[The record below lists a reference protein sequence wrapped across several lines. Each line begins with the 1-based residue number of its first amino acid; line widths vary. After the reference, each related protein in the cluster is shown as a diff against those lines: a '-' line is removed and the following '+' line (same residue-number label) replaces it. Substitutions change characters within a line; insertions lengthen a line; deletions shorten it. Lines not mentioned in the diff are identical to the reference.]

1 MKGVILNMNFPTSF
15 PKQKQ
20 NIQPGIEY
28 EMNPLPIFDDP
39 KYNKCGEILKD
50 KVAIIT
56 GGDSGIGKA
65 VAIAYAKQ
73 GADIVIVYYNE
84 KEDAENTKKIID
96 SIGRKCT
103 LMEGDISK
111 KDFCN
116 SIIDLTIKE
125 YKKLDILV
133 NNSAV
138 QYECTDIK
146 QLSDEQFDKTFKT
159 NVYGTFYLTKAA
171 MNVLKNG
178 GCIINT
184 TSVVAY
190 KGNDILIDY
199 SMTKGA
205 LVAFTRSLALA
216 LAKGKTGIRV
226 NAVAPGPIWTPLI
239 PASFDEIKTSQ
250 HGSTT
255 PMGRA
260 GQPVE
265 CAGAYVFLASDQ
277 ASYITGQ
284 TIHIDG
290 GDFLNS

>member
-1 MKGVILNMNFPTSF
+1 MNFPTSF

-20 NIQPGIEY
+20 NIQPGLEY
-28 EMNPLPIFDDP
+28 EMNPMPILDDP
-39 KYNKCGEILKD
+39 KYNSCCEVLKD

-84 KEDAENTKKIID
+84 KKDAEDTKKIVD

-103 LMEGDISK
+103 LIEGDISN

-116 SIIDLTIKE
+116 SVIDLTIKE
-125 YKKLDILV
+125 YKKLDILI

-138 QYECTDIK
+138 QYECKDIK
-146 QLSDEQFDKTFKT
+146 QLPDEQFDKTFKT
-159 NVYGTFYLTKAA
+159 NVYGTFYMTKAA
-171 MNVLKNG
+171 MNVLKSG

-239 PASFDEIKTSQ
+239 PSSFDEIKTSK

-265 CAGAYVFLASDQ
+265 CAGAYVFLASDS

>member
-1 MKGVILNMNFPTSF
+1 MNFPTSF

-20 NIQPGIEY
+20 NIQPGLEY
-28 EMNPLPIFDDP
+28 EMNPMPIFDDP
-39 KYNKCGEILKD
+39 KYNSCCEVLKD

-84 KEDAENTKKIID
+84 KKDAEDTKKIVD

-103 LMEGDISK
+103 LIDGDISN

-116 SIIDLTIKE
+116 SVIDLTIKE
-125 YKKLDILV
+125 YKKLDILI

-138 QYECTDIK
+138 QYECKDIK
-146 QLSDEQFDKTFKT
+146 QLPDEQFDKTFKT
-159 NVYGTFYLTKAA
+159 NVYGTFYMTKAA
-171 MNVLKNG
+171 MNVLKSG

-239 PASFDEIKTSQ
+239 PSSFDEIKTSK

-265 CAGAYVFLASDQ
+265 CAGAYVFLASDS

>member
-1 MKGVILNMNFPTSF
+1 MNFPTSF

-20 NIQPGIEY
+20 NIQPGLEY
-28 EMNPLPIFDDP
+28 EMNPMPIFDDP
-39 KYNKCGEILKD
+39 KYNSCCEVLKD

-73 GADIVIVYYNE
+73 GADIVIVYCNE
-84 KEDAENTKKIID
+84 KKDAEDTKKIVD

-103 LMEGDISK
+103 LIEGDISN

-116 SIIDLTIKE
+116 SVIDLTIKE
-125 YKKLDILV
+125 YKKLDILI

-138 QYECTDIK
+138 QYECKDIK
-146 QLSDEQFDKTFKT
+146 QLPDEQFDKTFKT
-159 NVYGTFYLTKAA
+159 NVYGTFYMTKAA
-171 MNVLKNG
+171 MNVLKSG

-239 PASFDEIKTSQ
+239 PSSFDEIKTSK

-265 CAGAYVFLASDQ
+265 CAGAYVFLASDS

>member
-1 MKGVILNMNFPTSF
+1 MNFPTSF

-20 NIQPGIEY
+20 NIQPGLEY
-28 EMNPLPIFDDP
+28 EMNPMPIFDDP
-39 KYNKCGEILKD
+39 KYNSCCEVLKD

-84 KEDAENTKKIID
+84 KKDAEDTKKIVD
-96 SIGRKCT
+96 SIGRECT
-103 LMEGDISK
+103 LIEGDISN

-116 SIIDLTIKE
+116 SVIDLTIKE
-125 YKKLDILV
+125 YKKLDILI

-138 QYECTDIK
+138 QYECKDIK
-146 QLSDEQFDKTFKT
+146 QLPDEQFDKTFKT
-159 NVYGTFYLTKAA
+159 NVYGTFYMTKAA
-171 MNVLKNG
+171 MNVLKSG

-239 PASFDEIKTSQ
+239 PSSFDEIKTSK

-265 CAGAYVFLASDQ
+265 CAGAYVFLASDS

>member
-1 MKGVILNMNFPTSF
+1 MNFPTSF

-20 NIQPGIEY
+20 NIQPGLEY
-28 EMNPLPIFDDP
+28 EMNPMPIFDDP
-39 KYNKCGEILKD
+39 KYNSCCEVLKD

-56 GGDSGIGKA
+56 GGDSGIGKE
-65 VAIAYAKQ
+65 VAIDYAKQ
-73 GADIVIVYYNE
+73 GDDIIIVYYNE
-84 KEDAENTKKIID
+84 KKDAEDTKKIVD

-103 LMEGDISK
+103 LIEGDISN

-116 SIIDLTIKE
+116 SVIDLTIKE
-125 YKKLDILV
+125 YKKLDILI

-138 QYECTDIK
+138 QYECKDIK
-146 QLSDEQFDKTFKT
+146 QLPDEQFDKTFKT
-159 NVYGTFYLTKAA
+159 NVYGTFYMTKAA
-171 MNVLKNG
+171 MNVLKSG

-239 PASFDEIKTSQ
+239 PSSFDEIKTSK

-265 CAGAYVFLASDQ
+265 CAGAYVFLASDS

>member
-1 MKGVILNMNFPTSF
+1 MNFPTSF

-20 NIQPGIEY
+20 NIQPGLEY
-28 EMNPLPIFDDP
+28 EMNPMPIFDDP
-39 KYNKCGEILKD
+39 KYNSCCEVLKD

-84 KEDAENTKKIID
+84 KKDAEDTKKIVD

-103 LMEGDISK
+103 LIEGDISN

-116 SIIDLTIKE
+116 SVIDLTIKE
-125 YKKLDILV
+125 YKKLDILI

-138 QYECTDIK
+138 QYECKDIK
-146 QLSDEQFDKTFKT
+146 QLPDEQFDKTFKT
-159 NVYGTFYLTKAA
+159 NVYGTFYMTKAA
-171 MNVLKNG
+171 MNVLKSG

-205 LVAFTRSLALA
+205 LEVFTRSLALA

-239 PASFDEIKTSQ
+239 PASFDENKVSSF
-250 HGSTT
+250 GSDT
-255 PMGRA
+255 PLGRA

-265 CAGAYVFLASDQ
+265 CAGAYVFLASEN

-284 TIHIDG
+284 TIHVNG
-290 GDFLNS
+290 GNIING

>member
-1 MKGVILNMNFPTSF
+1 MNFPTSF

-20 NIQPGIEY
+20 NIQPGLEY
-28 EMNPLPIFDDP
+28 EMNPMPIFDDP
-39 KYNKCGEILKD
+39 KYNSCCEVLKD

-84 KEDAENTKKIID
+84 KKDAEDTKKIVD

-103 LMEGDISK
+103 LIEGDISN

-116 SIIDLTIKE
+116 SVIDLTIKE
-125 YKKLDILV
+125 YKKLDILI

-138 QYECTDIK
+138 QYECKDIK
-146 QLSDEQFDKTFKT
+146 QLPDEQFDKTFKT
-159 NVYGTFYLTKAA
+159 NVYGTFYMTKAA
-171 MNVLKNG
+171 MNVLKSG

-239 PASFDEIKTSQ
+239 PSSFDEIKTSK
-250 HGSTT
+250 HGSST

-265 CAGAYVFLASDQ
+265 CAGAYVFLASDS

>member
-1 MKGVILNMNFPTSF
+1 MNFPTSF

-20 NIQPGIEY
+20 NIQPGLEY
-28 EMNPLPIFDDP
+28 EMNPMPIFDDP
-39 KYNKCGEILKD
+39 KYNSCCEVLKD

-56 GGDSGIGKA
+56 GKA

-84 KEDAENTKKIID
+84 KKDAEDTKKIVD

-103 LMEGDISK
+103 LIEGDISN

-116 SIIDLTIKE
+116 SVIDLTIKE
-125 YKKLDILV
+125 YKKLDILI

-138 QYECTDIK
+138 QYECKDIK
-146 QLSDEQFDKTFKT
+146 QLPDEQFDKTFKT
-159 NVYGTFYLTKAA
+159 NVYGTFYMTKAA
-171 MNVLKNG
+171 MNVLKSG

-239 PASFDEIKTSQ
+239 PSSFDEIKTSK

-265 CAGAYVFLASDQ
+265 CAGAYVFLASDS

>member
-1 MKGVILNMNFPTSF
+1 MNFPTSF

-20 NIQPGIEY
+20 NIQPGLEY
-28 EMNPLPIFDDP
+28 EMNPMPIFDDP
-39 KYNKCGEILKD
+39 KYNSCCEVLKD

-84 KEDAENTKKIID
+84 KKDAEDTKKIVD

-103 LMEGDISK
+103 LIEGDISN

-116 SIIDLTIKE
+116 SVIDLTIKE
-125 YKKLDILV
+125 YKKLDILI

-138 QYECTDIK
+138 QYECKDIK
-146 QLSDEQFDKTFKT
+146 QLPDEQFDKTFKT
-159 NVYGTFYLTKAA
+159 NVYGTFYMTKAA
-171 MNVLKNG
+171 MNVLKSG

-226 NAVAPGPIWTPLI
+226 NAVTPGPIWTPLI
-239 PASFDEIKTSQ
+239 PSSFDEIKTSK

-265 CAGAYVFLASDQ
+265 CAGAYVFLASDS

>member
-1 MKGVILNMNFPTSF
+1 MNFPTSF

-20 NIQPGIEY
+20 NIQPGLEY
-28 EMNPLPIFDDP
+28 EMNPMPIFDDP
-39 KYNKCGEILKD
+39 KYNSCCEVLKD

-84 KEDAENTKKIID
+84 KKDAEDTKKIVD

-103 LMEGDISK
+103 LIEGDISN

-116 SIIDLTIKE
+116 SVIDLTIKE
-125 YKKLDILV
+125 YKKLDVLI

-138 QYECTDIK
+138 QYECKDIK
-146 QLSDEQFDKTFKT
+146 QLPDEQFDKTFKT
-159 NVYGTFYLTKAA
+159 NVYGTFYMTKAA
-171 MNVLKNG
+171 MNVLKSG

-239 PASFDEIKTSQ
+239 PSSFDEIKTSK

-265 CAGAYVFLASDQ
+265 CAGAYVFLASDS

>member
-1 MKGVILNMNFPTSF
+1 MNFPTSF

-20 NIQPGIEY
+20 NIQPGLEY
-28 EMNPLPIFDDP
+28 EMNPMPIFDDP
-39 KYNKCGEILKD
+39 KYNSCCEVLKD

-84 KEDAENTKKIID
+84 KKDAEDTKKIVD

-103 LMEGDISK
+103 LIEGDISN

-116 SIIDLTIKE
+116 SVIDLTIKE
-125 YKKLDILV
+125 YKKLDILI

-138 QYECTDIK
+138 QYECKDIK
-146 QLSDEQFDKTFKT
+146 QLPDEQFDKTFKT
-159 NVYGTFYLTKAA
+159 NVYGTFYMTKAA
-171 MNVLKNG
+171 MNVLKSG

-239 PASFDEIKTSQ
+239 PSSFDEIKTSK

-265 CAGAYVFLASDQ
+265 CAGAYVFLASDS

>member
-1 MKGVILNMNFPTSF
+1 MNFPTSF

-20 NIQPGIEY
+20 NIQPGLEY

-65 VAIAYAKQ
+65 IAIAYAKQ

-84 KEDAENTKKIID
+84 KEDADNTKKIID

>member
-1 MKGVILNMNFPTSF
+1 MNFPTSF

-20 NIQPGIEY
+20 NIQPGLEY
-28 EMNPLPIFDDP
+28 EMNPMPIFDDP
-39 KYNKCGEILKD
+39 KYNSCCEVLKD

-84 KEDAENTKKIID
+84 KKDAEDTKKIVD
-96 SIGRKCT
+96 SIGRKWT
-103 LMEGDISK
+103 LIEGDISN

-116 SIIDLTIKE
+116 SVIDLTIKE
-125 YKKLDILV
+125 YKKLDILI

-138 QYECTDIK
+138 QYECKDIK
-146 QLSDEQFDKTFKT
+146 QLPDEQFDKTFKT
-159 NVYGTFYLTKAA
+159 NVYGTFYMTKAA
-171 MNVLKNG
+171 MNVLKSG

-190 KGNDILIDY
+190 KGHDILIDY

-239 PASFDEIKTSQ
+239 PSSFDEIKTSK

-265 CAGAYVFLASDQ
+265 CAGAYVFLASDS

>member
-1 MKGVILNMNFPTSF
+1 MNFPTSF

-20 NIQPGIEY
+20 NIQPGLEY
-28 EMNPLPIFDDP
+28 EMTPMPIFDDP
-39 KYNKCGEILKD
+39 KYNSCCEVLKD

-84 KEDAENTKKIID
+84 KKDAEDTKKIVD

-103 LMEGDISK
+103 LIEGDISN

-116 SIIDLTIKE
+116 SVIDLTIKE
-125 YKKLDILV
+125 YKKLDILI

-138 QYECTDIK
+138 QYECKDIK
-146 QLSDEQFDKTFKT
+146 QLPDEQFDKTFKT
-159 NVYGTFYLTKAA
+159 NVYGTFYMTKAA
-171 MNVLKNG
+171 MNVLKSG

-239 PASFDEIKTSQ
+239 PSSFDEIKTSK

-265 CAGAYVFLASDQ
+265 CAGAYVFLASDS

>member
-1 MKGVILNMNFPTSF
+1 MSFPTSF

-20 NIQPGIEY
+20 NTQPGLEY
-28 EMNPLPIFDDP
+28 EMNPIPIFDNQ
-39 KYNKCGEILKD
+39 KYDSYSELLKD

-84 KEDAENTKKIID
+84 KKDAEDTKKIID
-96 SIGRKCT
+96 STGRKCT
-103 LMEGDISK
+103 LIEGDISN

-116 SIIDLTIKE
+116 SVIDLTIKE
-125 YKKLDILV
+125 YKKLDILI

-138 QYECTDIK
+138 QYECKDIK
-146 QLSDEQFDKTFKT
+146 QLPDEQFDKTFKT
-159 NVYGTFYLTKAA
+159 NVYGTFYMTKAA
-171 MNVLKNG
+171 MNVLKSG
-178 GCIINT
+178 GSIINT

-190 KGNDILIDY
+190 KGNDTLIDY

-239 PASFDEIKTSQ
+239 PSSFDETKTSK

-265 CAGAYVFLASDQ
+265 CAGAYVFLASDS

>member
-1 MKGVILNMNFPTSF
+1 MNFPTSF

-20 NIQPGIEY
+20 NIQPGLEY
-28 EMNPLPIFDDP
+28 EMNPMPIFDDP
-39 KYNKCGEILKD
+39 KYNSCCEVLKD

-84 KEDAENTKKIID
+84 KKDAEDTKKIVD

-103 LMEGDISK
+103 LIEGDISN

-116 SIIDLTIKE
+116 SVIDLTIKE
-125 YKKLDILV
+125 YKKLDILI

-138 QYECTDIK
+138 QYECKDIK
-146 QLSDEQFDKTFKT
+146 QLPDEQFDKTFKT
-159 NVYGTFYLTKAA
+159 NVYGTFYMTKAA
-171 MNVLKNG
+171 MNVLKSG

-239 PASFDEIKTSQ
+239 PSSFDEIKTSK

-255 PMGRA
+255 
-260 GQPVE
+260 PVE
-265 CAGAYVFLASDQ
+265 CAGAYVFLASDS

>member
-1 MKGVILNMNFPTSF
+1 MNFPTSF

-20 NIQPGIEY
+20 NIQPGLEY
-28 EMNPLPIFDDP
+28 EMNPMPIFDDP
-39 KYNKCGEILKD
+39 KYNSCCEVLKD

-84 KEDAENTKKIID
+84 KKDAEDTKKIVD

-103 LMEGDISK
+103 LIEGDISN

-116 SIIDLTIKE
+116 SVIDLTIKE
-125 YKKLDILV
+125 YKKLDILI

-138 QYECTDIK
+138 QYECKDIK
-146 QLSDEQFDKTFKT
+146 QLPDEQFDKTFKT
-159 NVYGTFYLTKAA
+159 NVYGTFYMTKAA
-171 MNVLKNG
+171 MNVLKSG

-226 NAVAPGPIWTPLI
+226 NAVAPGPIWRPLI
-239 PASFDEIKTSQ
+239 PSSFDEIKTSK

-265 CAGAYVFLASDQ
+265 CAGAYVFLASDS

>member
-1 MKGVILNMNFPTSF
+1 MNFPTSF

-20 NIQPGIEY
+20 NIQPGLEY
-28 EMNPLPIFDDP
+28 EMNPMPIFDDP
-39 KYNKCGEILKD
+39 KYNSCCEVLKD

-84 KEDAENTKKIID
+84 KKDAEDTKKIVD

-103 LMEGDISK
+103 LIEGDISN

-116 SIIDLTIKE
+116 SVIDLTIKE
-125 YKKLDILV
+125 YKKLDILI

-138 QYECTDIK
+138 QYECKDIK
-146 QLSDEQFDKTFKT
+146 QLPDEQFDKTFKT
-159 NVYGTFYLTKAA
+159 NVYGTFYMTKA
-171 MNVLKNG
+171 MNVLKSG

-239 PASFDEIKTSQ
+239 PSSFDEIKTSK

-265 CAGAYVFLASDQ
+265 CAGAYVFLASDS

>member
-1 MKGVILNMNFPTSF
+1 MNFPTSF

-20 NIQPGIEY
+20 NIQPGLEY
-28 EMNPLPIFDDP
+28 EMNPMPIFDAP
-39 KYNKCGEILKD
+39 KYNSCCEVLKD

-84 KEDAENTKKIID
+84 KKDAEDTKKIVD

-103 LMEGDISK
+103 LIEGDISN

-116 SIIDLTIKE
+116 SVIDLTIKE
-125 YKKLDILV
+125 YKKLDILI

-138 QYECTDIK
+138 QYECKDIK
-146 QLSDEQFDKTFKT
+146 QLPDEQFDKTFKT
-159 NVYGTFYLTKAA
+159 NVYGTFYMTKAA
-171 MNVLKNG
+171 MNVLKSG

-239 PASFDEIKTSQ
+239 PSSFDEIKTSK

-265 CAGAYVFLASDQ
+265 CAGAYVFLASDS